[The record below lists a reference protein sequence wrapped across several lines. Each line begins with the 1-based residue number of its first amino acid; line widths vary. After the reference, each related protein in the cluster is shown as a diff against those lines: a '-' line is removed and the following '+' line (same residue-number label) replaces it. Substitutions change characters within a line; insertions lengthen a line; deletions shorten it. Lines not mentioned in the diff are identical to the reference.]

1 MAELYKNN
9 WFGIGLLIS
18 VSLLAIISVLGYVL
32 NPALFSSFSLVVFLV
47 ILSVAGYMLYNIKKL
62 AEEIKDSR

>member
-18 VSLLAIISVLGYVL
+18 VSVLAIISVLGYLL
-32 NPALFSSFSLVVFLV
+32 NPLLFSSFSLAVFLV
-47 ILSVAGYMLYNIKKL
+47 ILSVAGYMLYNIKKI
-62 AEEIKDSR
+62 ADEIKDSK